1 MSRSLYILVAVA
13 VSALFLLLLATSK
26 VIILPGFEKVEKQQ
40 GLRNVERVLDIVSN
54 ELAAM
59 ERTATDWS
67 AWDEPYAFLG
77 GNNPLFVQRNLTPET
92 YTYLKTDIIVI
103 TASAGQIVFGRQLDR
118 DSNKLVPLPANLPR
132 QILSCL
138 HFLPAAEYQ
147 KSLTGVLLLPEGPY
161 LISARRIIDSEGNGP
176 SRGLLLMGRRLGT
189 AETAEFSRI
198 AHSTVSMKP
207 VTEVPS
213 ALTGKLAQ
221 LPPDVS
227 PALFRTVD
235 GFRSEGYGM
244 IRDIYGKPALI
255 VQLELPRTVYSTGK
269 KAVRYFIVWIM
280 GIILLAAFG
289 GVFLYRKL
297 AKSQRERN
305 EHDALYRS
313 VVSQSTE
320 GILLVNQ
327 ENGILLEANPGIHR
341 MLGYDDGV
349 LVGSLLSAIADG
361 DPLTLANWLRDAA
374 SENRSGKTEFLFRH
388 RNGTT
393 VHAEVGTG
401 EVRFQGKKSIC
412 LSVHNI
418 TDRIVAAEVLR
429 KANEELEIRVNTRTA
444 ELSAANEKL
453 QRDIEERQ
461 RVETALRK
469 EENIRRNMFEA
480 IPDMLTVLDR
490 EFRIVH
496 SNWGGG
502 YDYVPVE
509 QREKNLCC
517 YDAFYPGQG
526 ERCKPCHV
534 HKVFTTGKPV
544 YEEKH
549 NPRIG
554 QVEVRAYPIFDESGQ
569 VIMAIEHIRDITE
582 RKKLEEERV
591 KSQKLQSLGVLAG
604 GIAHDFN
611 NILTGV
617 MGNISLARMMAQPDS
632 KLAGRLEEA
641 EKATQR
647 AGDLT
652 QQLLTFSRGGEPV
665 KKSADI
671 KQLAMDSVS
680 FVLRGSNVR
689 CDFSL
694 PDDLWPVE
702 VDAGQMNQVFNNLVI
717 NADQA
722 MPEGGIIRVL
732 AENTVIGQEKLP
744 ILPEGRYVKVSI
756 LDQGTGIPESNL
768 GKIFDP
774 YFTTKAKGNGLGL
787 ATVYSIINKHG
798 GLITVESPAGI
809 GAAFHFFLPAAKQE
823 PDEKQHENLP
833 STSGKGKIL
842 IMDDEEIIRE
852 VAGEILLHLGYTVE
866 YCSEG
871 SEAITKY
878 KLAGK
883 TGEPYAAVLLDLTI
897 PGGMGGKETMKL
909 LLEIDPDAK
918 GIVSSGYSNDPI
930 LSHYGE
936 YGFCGVV
943 LKPYAIREIGRTMHE
958 VLSAS
963 RQQ

>member
-1 MSRSLYILVAVA
+1 MSRSLYRNVAVA

-26 VIILPGFEKVEKQQ
+26 VFILPGFEKVEQQQ
-40 GLRNVERVLDIVSN
+40 GLSNVERVLDIVRN

-67 AWDEPYAFLG
+67 AWDDPYAFLG

-92 YTYLKTDIIVI
+92 YTYLKTDLIVI
-103 TASAGQIVFGRQLDR
+103 TTSAGRIVFGRQIDR
-118 DSNKLVPLPANLPR
+118 DSKKLIPLPASLPR
-132 QILSCL
+132 QILSFL
-138 HFLPAAEYQ
+138 HFLPATEYK
-147 KSLTGVLLLPEGPY
+147 KSLTGVLLLPEGPH
-161 LISARRIIDSEGNGP
+161 LISARRIIDSQGNGP
-176 SRGLLLMGRRLGT
+176 SRGLLLMGRRLGP
-189 AETAEFSRI
+189 AEAAEFSRI
-198 AHSTVSMKP
+198 SHTSVSIKP
-207 VTEVPS
+207 VAEVPS
-213 ALTGKLAQ
+213 VLTAKLTQ

-227 PALFRTVD
+227 PALVRTVD
-235 GFRSEGYGM
+235 RFRSEGYGL
-244 IRDIYGKPALI
+244 IRDIYGKPALLLHI
-255 VQLELPRTVYSTGK
+255 EMPRVVYNTGK
-269 KAVRYFIVWIM
+269 KTVLYFIVWIM
-280 GIILLAAFG
+280 AIILLAAFC

-297 AKSQRERN
+297 AR
-305 EHDALYRS
+305 
-313 VVSQSTE
+313 
-320 GILLVNQ
+320 
-327 ENGILLEANPGIHR
+327 
-341 MLGYDDGV
+341 
-349 LVGSLLSAIADG
+349 
-361 DPLTLANWLRDAA
+361 
-374 SENRSGKTEFLFRH
+374 
-388 RNGTT
+388 
-393 VHAEVGTG
+393 
-401 EVRFQGKKSIC
+401 
-412 LSVHNI
+412 
-418 TDRIVAAEVLR
+418 TD
-429 KANEELEIRVNTRTA
+429 
-444 ELSAANEKL
+444 ELSAANEQL
-453 QRDIEERQ
+453 LRDIEERQ
-461 RVETALRK
+461 QVETALRK
-469 EENIRRNMFEA
+469 EESIRRNMFEA
-480 IPDMLTVLDR
+480 IPDMLTVIDR
-490 EFRIVH
+490 DFRIIH

-502 YDYVPVE
+502 YNYVPLE
-509 QREKNLCC
+509 QRETSDYC
-517 YDAFYPGQG
+517 YDTFYPGQG
-526 ERCKPCHV
+526 KRCEPCHV

-617 MGNISLARMMAQPDS
+617 MGNISLARTLAEPDS
-632 KLAGRLEEA
+632 KLARRLEEA

-702 VDAGQMNQVFNNLVI
+702 VDAGQMNQVFNNLII

-732 AENTVIGQEKLP
+732 AENTLIGLEKLP
-744 ILPEGRYVKVSI
+744 LITEGRYVKVSVR
-756 LDQGTGIPESNL
+756 DQGSGIPEANL
-768 GKIFDP
+768 SKIFDP
-774 YFTTKAKGNGLGL
+774 YFTTKTKGNGLGL
-787 ATVYSIINKHG
+787 ATVYSIISKHG
-798 GLITVESPAGI
+798 GLITVESQVGV
-809 GAAFHFFLPAAKQE
+809 GTAFHFFLPAAKLD
-823 PDEKQHENLP
+823 PAEKEQENLP
-833 STSGKGKIL
+833 PASGKGKIL

-852 VAGEILLHLGYTVE
+852 VAGEILLHLGYKVE
-866 YCSEG
+866 FCSEG
-871 SEAITKY
+871 SEAIVTY
-878 KLAGK
+878 TMAGK
-883 TGEPYAAVLLDLTI
+883 TGEPFDAVLLDLTI
-897 PGGMGGKETMKL
+897 PGGMGGKETMKR
-909 LLEIDPDAK
+909 LLELDPDAK

-943 LKPYAIREIGRTMHE
+943 LKPYDIGEIGRTMHE
-958 VLSAS
+958 VLSVS
-963 RQQ
+963 RHEHSGDTPDS